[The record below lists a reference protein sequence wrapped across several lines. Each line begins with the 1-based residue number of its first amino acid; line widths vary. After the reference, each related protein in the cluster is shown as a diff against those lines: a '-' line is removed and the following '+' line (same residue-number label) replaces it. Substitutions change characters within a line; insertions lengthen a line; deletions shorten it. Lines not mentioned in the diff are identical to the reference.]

1 MVIKSIK
8 HNSSE
13 YPEKLKNISKSPK
26 RLFYLGPLPL
36 DDFSVAVVGSRKMS
50 SYGKYATKKIV
61 GELAELGVVIVSGLA
76 LGVDGQAHKTTV
88 EKGGRTIAVMPCGLD
103 RIYPAT
109 HRGLAKQILEN
120 HGTLISEYDI
130 GTEARKENFPERNRI
145 VSGLADAVLIVEAAE
160 RSGSLIT
167 ANLALEQGKTV
178 MAVPGNI
185 NNPLSTGTNSLIRTG
200 AHPVA
205 SAQDVLDVCGKEDL
219 TKKTE
224 KIRGDNELEQAIIDA
239 LKEGPMNGDNL
250 QKASKLSPT
259 DYSQALTMLE
269 IKGTIKNQGS
279 NTWSL

>member
-8 HNSSE
+8 RNSSE
-13 YPEKLKNISKSPK
+13 YPDKLKNISKPPR
-26 RLFYLGPLPL
+26 RLFYLGSPLM
-36 DDFSVAVVGSRKMS
+36 DDFSVSVVGSRKMS

-61 GELAELGVVIVSGLA
+61 GELSELGVVIISGLA
-76 LGVDGQAHKTTV
+76 LGVDGQAHKTCT
-88 EKGGRTIAVMPCGLD
+88 EKKGRTVAVMPCGLD
-103 RIYPAT
+103 KIYPAS
-109 HRGLAKQILEN
+109 HRSLAKQILEN
-120 HGTLISEYDI
+120 RGTLVSEYNV

-145 VSGLADAVLIVEAAE
+145 VSGLADAVIIIEAAE
-160 RSGSLIT
+160 KSGSLIT

-185 NNPLSTGTNSLIRTG
+185 NNPLSAGTNALIKTG
-200 AHPVA
+200 AHPVT

-224 KIRGDNELEQAIIDA
+224 EIRGDNKLEQAIVDA
-239 LKEGPMNGDNL
+239 LKEGPMNGDDL
-250 QKASKLSPT
+250 QKASKLDPA

-269 IKGTIKNQGS
+269 IKGTAKSQGS

>member
-13 YPEKLKNISKSPK
+13 YPEKLRNISKHPK
-26 RLFYLGPLPL
+26 RLFYLGAPLS
-36 DDFSVAVVGSRKMS
+36 DDFSVAVVGSRKMT
-50 SYGKYATKKIV
+50 SYGKYVTKKLV
-61 GELAELGVVIVSGLA
+61 GELAELGVVIISGLA

-88 EKGGRTIAVMPCGLD
+88 EKKGRTVAVMPCGLD

-120 HGTLISEYDI
+120 RGTLISEYNI

-145 VSGLADAVLIVEAAE
+145 VSGLADAVLIIEAAQK
-160 RSGSLIT
+160 SGSLIT

-185 NNPLSTGTNSLIRTG
+185 NNPLSAGTNSLIKAG

-205 SAQDVLDVCGKEDL
+205 SAQDILYLCSKEDL
-219 TKKTE
+219 TKKTDE
-224 KIRGDNELEQAIIDA
+224 TRGDNELEQAILDA
-239 LKEGPMNGDNL
+239 LKEGPMNGDDL
-250 QKASKLSPT
+250 QKVSKLGT
-259 DYSQALTMLE
+259 ADYSQTLTMLE
-269 IKGTIKNQGS
+269 IKGAVRSQGS